1 MPVAKKYEITL
12 VGVGMGISRL
22 VNEKG
27 NNILPHDYEA
37 ERGVIMSII
46 CDSDSA
52 IYTFENLK
60 SDDFYN
66 NDYKIIFDASCEL
79 ASDNQRIDFVMLN
92 NKLKE
97 RNLLSKIG
105 GTQTLKNLCSEFITS
120 ANLKEYVKII
130 KDKSLLRKIIKIS
143 SNIVLASYKS
153 QKPAEL
159 ILSYA
164 EKSIFNIIQTK
175 SSNDFAQLREVL
187 LDVINRIERISKSP
201 EKIIGLSTG
210 FIDFDYRASG
220 LQNSDVMLIAAR
232 PSMGK
237 TAFALNI
244 AENIA
249 LNQNKGVAIF
259 SLEMS
264 KFQLANRLLCSNAKM
279 DAQKLR
285 TGDLSQKDWSLIT
298 ESLGNLSQ
306 AKIYI
311 DDTPGISVAQLRSK
325 ARKLK
330 LEKDISLVI
339 IDYLQLMSGN
349 LKNESRQQEISEISR
364 GLKSIA
370 RELDIPIIA
379 LSQLSRACEAR
390 ADHRPMLS
398 DLRESGA
405 IEQDADLVAFLYR
418 DEYYNPESAKKN
430 VAELI
435 IAKQR
440 NGPTGTIEL
449 LWDGFCT
456 RFRTLYVT

>member
-1 MPVAKKYEITL
+1 
-12 VGVGMGISRL
+12 
-22 VNEKG
+22 
-27 NNILPHDYEA
+27 
-37 ERGVIMSII
+37 
-46 CDSDSA
+46 
-52 IYTFENLK
+52 
-60 SDDFYN
+60 
-66 NDYKIIFDASCEL
+66 
-79 ASDNQRIDFVMLN
+79 MLN

-97 RNLLSKIG
+97 KNLLSKIG

-120 ANLKEYVKII
+120 ANLREYVKII

-187 LDVINRIERISKSP
+187 LDVINRIEKISKSP

-210 FIDFDYRASG
+210 FIDFDYRTSG
-220 LQNSDVMLIAAR
+220 LQNSDLILIAAR

-418 DEYYNPESAKKN
+418 DEYYNPESEKKN

-456 RFRTLYVT
+456 KFRTLYVT

>member
-1 MPVAKKYEITL
+1 MD
-12 VGVGMGISRL
+12 ISRL

-97 RNLLSKIG
+97 KNLLSKIG

-120 ANLKEYVKII
+120 ANLREYVKII

-164 EKSIFNIIQTK
+164 EKSIFNIIQAK

-187 LDVINRIERISKSP
+187 LDVINRIEKISKSP

-210 FIDFDYRASG
+210 FIDFDYRTSG
-220 LQNSDVMLIAAR
+220 LQNSDLILIAAR

-418 DEYYNPESAKKN
+418 DEYYTPESAKKN

>member
-1 MPVAKKYEITL
+1 MD
-12 VGVGMGISRL
+12 ISRL

-164 EKSIFNIIQTK
+164 EKSIFNIIQAK

-187 LDVINRIERISKSP
+187 LDVINRIEKISKSP

-210 FIDFDYRASG
+210 FIDFDYRTSG
-220 LQNSDVMLIAAR
+220 LQNSDLILIAAR

-449 LWDGFCT
+449 LWEGFCT

>member
-1 MPVAKKYEITL
+1 MD
-12 VGVGMGISRL
+12 ISRL
-22 VNEKG
+22 VDEKG

-46 CDSDSA
+46 CDSGSA
-52 IYTFENLK
+52 IYAFENLK

-66 NDYKIIFDASCEL
+66 NDYKIIFYASCEL

-97 RNLLSKIG
+97 KNLLSKIG

-120 ANLKEYVKII
+120 ANLREYVKII

-164 EKSIFNIIQTK
+164 EKSIFNIIQAK

-187 LDVINRIERISKSP
+187 LDVINRIEKISKSP

-210 FIDFDYRASG
+210 FIDFDYRTSG
-220 LQNSDVMLIAAR
+220 LQNSDLILIAAR

-449 LWDGFCT
+449 LWSGSH
-456 RFRTLYVT
+456 TLFMNLID

>member
-1 MPVAKKYEITL
+1 MD
-12 VGVGMGISRL
+12 ISRL

-210 FIDFDYRASG
+210 FIDFDYRTSG
-220 LQNSDVMLIAAR
+220 LQNSDLILIAAR

-456 RFRTLYVT
+456 KFRTLYVT

>member
-1 MPVAKKYEITL
+1 MD
-12 VGVGMGISRL
+12 ISRL

-97 RNLLSKIG
+97 KNLLSKIG

-120 ANLKEYVKII
+120 ANLREYVKII

-175 SSNDFAQLREVL
+175 SSNEFIQLREVL
-187 LDVINRIERISKSP
+187 VQVIDRIEKISKSP

-210 FIDFDYRASG
+210 FIDFDYRTSG
-220 LQNSDVMLIAAR
+220 LQNSDLILIAAR

-418 DEYYNPESAKKN
+418 DEYYNPESEKKN

>member
-1 MPVAKKYEITL
+1 MD
-12 VGVGMGISRL
+12 ISRL

-210 FIDFDYRASG
+210 FIDFDYRTSG
-220 LQNSDVMLIAAR
+220 LQNSDLILIAAR

-418 DEYYNPESAKKN
+418 DEYYNPESEKKN

-449 LWDGFCT
+449 LWEGFCT
-456 RFRTLYVT
+456 RFRTLFCEQI

>member
-1 MPVAKKYEITL
+1 MD
-12 VGVGMGISRL
+12 ISRL

-210 FIDFDYRASG
+210 FIDFDYRTSG
-220 LQNSDVMLIAAR
+220 LQNSDLILIAAR

-418 DEYYNPESAKKN
+418 DEYYNPESEKKN

>member
-1 MPVAKKYEITL
+1 MD
-12 VGVGMGISRL
+12 ISRL

-52 IYTFENLK
+52 IYAFENLK

-97 RNLLSKIG
+97 KNLLSKIG
-105 GTQTLKNLCSEFITS
+105 GTQILKNLCSEFITS

-210 FIDFDYRASG
+210 FIDFDYRTSG
-220 LQNSDVMLIAAR
+220 LQNSDLILIAAR

-418 DEYYNPESAKKN
+418 DEYYNPESEKKN

-449 LWDGFCT
+449 LWEGFCT
-456 RFRTLYVT
+456 RFRTLYVGQI

>member
-1 MPVAKKYEITL
+1 MD
-12 VGVGMGISRL
+12 ISRL

-97 RNLLSKIG
+97 KNLLSKIG

-120 ANLKEYVKII
+120 ANLREYVKII

-164 EKSIFNIIQTK
+164 EKSIFNIIQAK

-187 LDVINRIERISKSP
+187 LDVINRIEKISKSP

-210 FIDFDYRASG
+210 FIDFDYRTSG
-220 LQNSDVMLIAAR
+220 LQNSDLILIAAR